1 MTDFMTRLAL
11 VGAAATAV
19 AAAIAAA
26 KCKIENGKCK
36 MMESSSFDRKGQ
48 IHHSTFSIF
57 NSKFSIHAAVFAFFA
72 GVAVQYAGAKHG
84 GTNAPP
90 NGASPPQMVPSGG
103 GNVELI
109 MENVELQSMAD
120 FVSKMAI
127 ALKECGE
134 TSYWLELL
142 VRTEYISQKEF
153 SSIVKDCKELFALL
167 TAIVKTSRRER

>member
-1 MTDFMTRLAL
+1 M
-11 VGAAATAV
+11 
-19 AAAIAAA
+19 
-26 KCKIENGKCK
+26 
-36 MMESSSFDRKGQ
+36 
-48 IHHSTFSIF
+48 
-57 NSKFSIHAAVFAFFA
+57 FAFFA

-84 GTNAPP
+84 GTNSPP
-90 NGASPPQMVPSGG
+90 NGASPPN
-103 GNVELI
+103 GNVELR
-109 MENVELQSMAD
+109 MENVELQSKAD